1 MSRNTQFKIILVTL
15 IFSMGVVIAGLY
27 ARPQQPATA
36 LVKAE
41 QLLRVVGN

>member
-1 MSRNTQFKIILVTL
+1 MSRNTQFKIILLTL

-27 ARPQQPATA
+27 ARPQQPAIA

-41 QLLRVVGN
+41 RLVTVAGN